1 MTLSQPFIDMP
12 NKQLLYPLCLIS
24 IFFLKLPFDSC
35 QLKLI
40 KVLAWR
46 CISNLIKIWRLF
58 WRKPIGQEE
67 NDLVMGVFQKIMR
80 LNTSFFNV
88 KNRSYLLIR
97 FETVIIKSCLE
108 VCIVL
113 SERQIIGFASYCET
127 RELIFR
133 EDRTRFEVRLRKS
146 YIRKFYLAMVLECL
160 NQIANINAL
169 SSDSTLKVC
178 LSLPI
183 DLPPQSIT
191 IRTASNHSINPSDS
205 LCNLILFGSLQ

>member
-1 MTLSQPFIDMP
+1 M
-12 NKQLLYPLCLIS
+12 
-24 IFFLKLPFDSC
+24 
-35 QLKLI
+35 
-40 KVLAWR
+40 LARR

-58 WRKPIGQEE
+58 GRKPICKEE
-67 NDLVMGVFQKIMR
+67 NDLVMCVFKKIMR

-88 KNRSYLLIR
+88 KNRPYLLIR
-97 FETVIIKSCLE
+97 FKAIIIKSCLKIC
-108 VCIVL
+108 VML
-113 SERQIIGFASYCET
+113 SERKVIGFASYCET

-133 EDRTRFEVRLRKS
+133 EDRTRFEVRFRKS

-191 IRTASNHSINPSDS
+191 IRAASNHSINPSDS
-205 LCNLILFGSLQ
+205 LCNLILFGSL